1 MTKAMKKVTCLACV
15 AVMGLGAA
23 MFAACDDQGGNT
35 PGGDTNREVEEIVIS
50 GSSSVTPLMEKLAEV
65 YESFNP
71 YVDITVQMS
80 DSGTGVADAIQ
91 GKNDFGMASRA
102 LKDSETEQG
111 VVSQTICLDGVALV
125 VNPASDL
132 DNVTSD
138 QVYQLYANGTA
149 IGSITN
155 AFSREDGSGTRD
167 AFDSL
172 IKSAAGEELGDLLS
186 FANCVEIQNNTG
198 SVMSAIASNSNA
210 NTIGYISMGS
220 VNDTVKTV
228 KFEDVEATADNV
240 KNGSYTLSRPFNIVY
255 KSEEDLSEAAKLFI
269 DFIMSD
275 AGQLIAEN
283 EGYISQELGE

>member
-35 PGGDTNREVEEIVIS
+35 PGGDTNREVEEIFIS
-50 GSSSVTPLMEKLAEV
+50 GSSSVAPLMEKLASV

-71 YVDITVQMS
+71 YVDITVQTS
-80 DSGTGVADAIQ
+80 DSGTGVADAIA

-102 LKDSETEQG
+102 LKDSEIEQG
-111 VVSQTICLDGVALV
+111 VTSKQIAIDGVALV
-125 VNPASDL
+125 VNPDADL
-132 DNVTSD
+132 DDVTSD

-149 IGSITN
+149 IGAITN
-155 AFSREDGSGTRD
+155 AISREDGSGTRD

-172 IKSAAGEELGDLLS
+172 IKSSAGDELGDLLT
-186 FANCVEIQNNTG
+186 FNACVTIQQSTG
-198 SVMSAIASNSNA
+198 GVKEVIATA
-210 NTIGYISMGS
+210 GTTNTIGYISMGS
-220 VNDTVKTV
+220 IDDTVKTV
-228 KFEDVEATADNV
+228 KFEGVEATAENV

-255 KSEEDLSEAAKLFI
+255 KSEDDLSEAAKLFI

-283 EGYISQELGE
+283 EGYISVSDSL

>member
-23 MFAACDDQGGNT
+23 MFAACDDQGGT
-35 PGGDTNREVEEIVIS
+35 TGGGDREVEEVLIS

-80 DSGTGVADAIQ
+80 DSGTGVADALQ

-102 LKDSETEQG
+102 LKDSDIEEGAT
-111 VVSQTICLDGVALV
+111 SQTICLDGVALV
-125 VNPASDL
+125 VNPGADL
-132 DNVTSD
+132 TNVTSEE
-138 QVYQLYANGTA
+138 VYNLYANGTA

-155 AFSREDGSGTRD
+155 AISREEGSGTRD

-172 IKSAAGEELGDLLS
+172 IKNAAGDELGDLTK
-186 FANCVEIQNNTG
+186 FADVVDTQNNTG
-198 SVMSAIASNSNA
+198 AVMSAIASNDNC
-210 NTIGYISMGS
+210 NLIGYISMGS

-228 KFEDVEATADNV
+228 SFGGVEATTENV

-255 KSEEDLSEAAKLFI
+255 KSGEDLSEAAQLFI

>member
-35 PGGDTNREVEEIVIS
+35 PGGDTNREVEEIFIS
-50 GSSSVTPLMEKLAEV
+50 GSSSVAPLMEKLASV

-71 YVDITVQMS
+71 YVDITVQTS
-80 DSGTGVADAIQ
+80 DSGTGVANAIA
-91 GKNDFGMASRA
+91 GTNDFGMASRA
-102 LKDSETEQG
+102 LKDSEIEQG
-111 VVSQTICLDGVALV
+111 VTSKQIAIDGVALV
-125 VNPASDL
+125 VNPEADL

-149 IGSITN
+149 IGSITE
-155 AFSREDGSGTRD
+155 AISREDGSGTRD

-172 IKSAAGEELGDLLS
+172 IKSAAGEELGDLLTFNS
-186 FANCVEIQNNTG
+186 HVTIQQSTG
-198 SVMSAIASNSNA
+198 GVKSVIATA
-210 NTIGYISMGS
+210 GTTNTIGYISMGS
-220 VNDTVKTV
+220 IDDTVKTV
-228 KFEDVEATADNV
+228 DFEGVEATAENV

-255 KSEEDLSEAAKLFI
+255 KSEEDLSEAAQLFI

-283 EGYISQELGE
+283 EGYISVSDSL